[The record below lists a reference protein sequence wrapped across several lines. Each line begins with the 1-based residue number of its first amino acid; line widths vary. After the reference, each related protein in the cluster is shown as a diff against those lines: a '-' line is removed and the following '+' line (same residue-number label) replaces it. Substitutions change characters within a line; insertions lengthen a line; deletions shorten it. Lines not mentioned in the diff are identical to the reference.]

1 MVIWANKSD
10 EFRKILYGFI
20 GTSLAMSIVF
30 YCFHQIVFSAAFFLF
45 IFAIIIENQFIM
57 RHDTKMMMDKIEDLT
72 HTNELWGE
80 IVFEESAL
88 KVIPY
93 GNTESEYSMEYSR
106 FKDFYILKHYC
117 VFGDKRK
124 IEKGLTQET
133 IIIDKTVLTEAD
145 MHSFYRIP
153 KLLFTNDYF
162 KALSNDA
169 KILYGLMLDRM
180 SLSMKNQMV

>member
-1 MVIWANKSD
+1 MKFKIIINYKSVR
-10 EFRKILYGFI
+10 ECYMAINPMIRKILYSFI
-20 GTSLAMSIVF
+20 GTSLVMSIVF

-45 IFAIIIENQFIM
+45 ME
-57 RHDTKMMMDKIEDLT
+57 KIEDLA

-80 IVFEESAL
+80 IVFDESAL

-145 MHSFYRIP
+145 MHN
-153 KLLFTNDYF
+153 LT
-162 KALSNDA
+162 
-169 KILYGLMLDRM
+169 
-180 SLSMKNQMV
+180 SLIHEKMPQVKVHEKERKNN

>member
-1 MVIWANKSD
+1 MKFKIIINYKSVR
-10 EFRKILYGFI
+10 ECYMAINPMIRKILYSFI

-57 RHDTKMMMDKIEDLT
+57 RHDTKMMMEKIEDLT

-80 IVFEESAL
+80 IVFDESAL

-145 MHSFYRIP
+145 MHNLTS
-153 KLLFTNDYF
+153 
-162 KALSNDA
+162 
-169 KILYGLMLDRM
+169 
-180 SLSMKNQMV
+180 